1 MPQRYAVRVT
11 FDAHPT
17 DVGAVAGRWAAVSGT
32 PGRAVLELNVD
43 TLDWPMFML
52 ANIDAD
58 FVVESP
64 PELAEAVARAGAR
77 FARSESVS

>member
-1 MPQRYAVRVT
+1 M
-11 FDAHPT
+11 
-17 DVGAVAGRWAAVSGT
+17 
-32 PGRAVLELNVD
+32 NVD

-64 PELAEAVARAGAR
+64 PELADAVARAGAR
-77 FARSESVS
+77 FARSVSVG